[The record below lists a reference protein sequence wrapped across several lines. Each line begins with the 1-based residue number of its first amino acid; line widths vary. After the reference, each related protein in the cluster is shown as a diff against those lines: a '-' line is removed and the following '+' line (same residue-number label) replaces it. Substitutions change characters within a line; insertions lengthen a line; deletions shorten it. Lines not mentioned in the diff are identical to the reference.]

1 MPRSKKNRKSRRV
14 INSIKR
20 RKTVKRRKMVK
31 RCKIITTHNK
41 YIGGANNSDI
51 FDPEEAYDNA
61 IMARIADKSECSVE
75 AINLNKGFKPIN
87 LNTKLPSNFKLE
99 QSGAGVSQPSTRY
112 LPSSFIKQNQQGGGR
127 FVDTMSDITQ
137 SLVNEF
143 KRANNFSDSETKSL
157 SIFNPSLTWL
167 RDDGQVSYYCCTS
180 RCCISI
186 DSTTNRPVTEEFI
199 NRSYASMKRRM
210 DFFNIRYNNP
220 DKNDDYVKSSG
231 SIFNKWFTPWG
242 FWRPP
247 LGTIPADVTMIT
259 MIRVDWRYPSAAPFF
274 GNSQILGSTCGDESS
289 PIDARVLNMFT
300 DYVSTDAPTSTIDT
314 VYITGSRNGPCIHP
328 DEQSV
333 GPELTPNHVFPI
345 DPQASIEGSPAFNG
359 PMIDGGAWKQS
370 LTRVQIL
377 KRGDQICYSFPYQT
391 DITGRDPFTKRE
403 KSRESA
409 LANCISWYQK
419 TEKNYALFYFD
430 NEDPDRTFCPEKCM
444 ILNYSMTSRPSNIRD
459 DGGVVFYYKPFDS
472 RVDDPSNFN
481 SLLDGKQF
489 EEGDFELDGYDDTW
503 KTIQPTYSDVFN
515 KINAYFAHCDLRVS
529 CTTPFVKWDNSLIA
543 VGHIK
548 VNIFKHLN
556 EKLKEKYHSGMTD
569 FDEIV
574 NFYTNEE
581 VDRLFAFGIDMIRR
595 ITQNIMNHP
604 IHGYNGDMKYLV
616 RFNQR
621 DNEVVS
627 KEEKYLIYQFL
638 TPGYE
643 AVRALLI
650 SEGFIILD
658 ESGKYITTRNL
669 HPIHIYFM
677 FFYKINAHTL
687 SLESFSDPFILGDG
701 GDESFLNFPLGI
713 TQCRPLTAAIAG
725 QKSLVWV
732 SYGEGDCRCKIAS
745 FTPDQIDTL
754 VAKNNNQTRIRN
766 INFSGYSA

>member
-180 RCCISI
+180 RCCIS
-186 DSTTNRPVTEEFI
+186 I

-430 NEDPDRTFCPEKCM
+430 NEDPDRTFCPKKCM
-444 ILNYSMTSRPSNIRD
+444 ILNYSMTSRPSNKRNV
-459 DGGVVFYYKPFDS
+459 GGMVFYYKPFDS

>member
-430 NEDPDRTFCPEKCM
+430 NEDPDRTFCPKKCM
-444 ILNYSMTSRPSNIRD
+444 ILNYSMTSRPSNKRNV
-459 DGGVVFYYKPFDS
+459 GGMVFYYKPFDS

-616 RFNQR
+616 RFNQT

>member
-186 DSTTNRPVTEEFI
+186 DSTTDRPVTEEFI

-430 NEDPDRTFCPEKCM
+430 NEDPDRTFCPKKCM
-444 ILNYSMTSRPSNIRD
+444 ILNYSMTSRPSNKRNV
-459 DGGVVFYYKPFDS
+459 GGMVFYYKPFDS

-616 RFNQR
+616 RFNQT

-650 SEGFIILD
+650 SEGFILLD

>member
-430 NEDPDRTFCPEKCM
+430 NEDPDRTFCPKKCM
-444 ILNYSMTSRPSNIRD
+444 ILNYSMTSRPSNKRNV
-459 DGGVVFYYKPFDS
+459 GGMVFYYKPFDS

-650 SEGFIILD
+650 SEGFILLD

>member
-247 LGTIPADVTMIT
+247 LGTIQADVTMIT

-430 NEDPDRTFCPEKCM
+430 NEDPDRTFCPKKCM
-444 ILNYSMTSRPSNIRD
+444 ILNYSMTSRPSNKRNV
-459 DGGVVFYYKPFDS
+459 GGMVFYYKPFDS

-616 RFNQR
+616 LFNQR

>member
-210 DFFNIRYNNP
+210 EFFNTRYNNP
-220 DKNDDYVKSSG
+220 DKNDAYVKSSG

-430 NEDPDRTFCPEKCM
+430 NEDPDRTFCPKKCM
-444 ILNYSMTSRPSNIRD
+444 ILNYSMTSRPSNKRNV
-459 DGGVVFYYKPFDS
+459 GGMVFYYKPFDS

-616 RFNQR
+616 RFNQT

>member
-430 NEDPDRTFCPEKCM
+430 NEDPDRTFCPKKCM

>member
-247 LGTIPADVTMIT
+247 LGTIQADVTMIT

-430 NEDPDRTFCPEKCM
+430 NEDPDRTFCPKKCM
-444 ILNYSMTSRPSNIRD
+444 ILNYSMTSRPSNKRNV
-459 DGGVVFYYKPFDS
+459 GGMVFYYKPFDS

>member
-345 DPQASIEGSPAFNG
+345 DPESSIEGSPAFNG

-430 NEDPDRTFCPEKCM
+430 NEDPDRTFCPKKCM
-444 ILNYSMTSRPSNIRD
+444 ILNYSMTSRPSNKRNV
-459 DGGVVFYYKPFDS
+459 GGMVFYYKPFDS

-503 KTIQPTYSDVFN
+503 KTIQPTHSDVFN

-556 EKLKEKYHSGMTD
+556 EKLEEKYHSGMTD

-754 VAKNNNQTRIRN
+754 VAKNNNNTKVQN
-766 INFSGYSA
+766 IDFSGYSA

>member
-556 EKLKEKYHSGMTD
+556 EKLEEKYHSGMTD

>member
-430 NEDPDRTFCPEKCM
+430 NEDPDRTFCPKKCM
-444 ILNYSMTSRPSNIRD
+444 ILNYSMTSRPSNKRNV
-459 DGGVVFYYKPFDS
+459 GGMVFYYKPFDS

>member
-345 DPQASIEGSPAFNG
+345 DPESSIEGSPAFNG

-754 VAKNNNQTRIRN
+754 VAKNNNNTKVQN

>member
-247 LGTIPADVTMIT
+247 LGTIQADVTMIT

-430 NEDPDRTFCPEKCM
+430 NEDPDRTFCPKKCM
-444 ILNYSMTSRPSNIRD
+444 ILNYSMTSRPSNKRNV
-459 DGGVVFYYKPFDS
+459 GGMVFYYKPFDS

-556 EKLKEKYHSGMTD
+556 EKLEEKYHSGMTD

>member
-345 DPQASIEGSPAFNG
+345 DPESSIEGSPAFNG

-430 NEDPDRTFCPEKCM
+430 NEDPDRTFCPKKCM
-444 ILNYSMTSRPSNIRD
+444 ILNYSMTSRPSNKRNV
-459 DGGVVFYYKPFDS
+459 GGMVFYYKPFDS

-556 EKLKEKYHSGMTD
+556 EKLEEKYHSGMTD

-616 RFNQR
+616 RFNQT

-754 VAKNNNQTRIRN
+754 VAKNNNNTKVQN
-766 INFSGYSA
+766 IDFSGYSA

>member
-247 LGTIPADVTMIT
+247 LGTIQADVTMIT

-430 NEDPDRTFCPEKCM
+430 NEDPDRTFCPKKCM
-444 ILNYSMTSRPSNIRD
+444 ILNYSMTSRPSNKRNV
-459 DGGVVFYYKPFDS
+459 GGMVFYYKPFDS

-616 RFNQR
+616 RFNQT

>member
-186 DSTTNRPVTEEFI
+186 DSTTYRPVTEEFI

-210 DFFNIRYNNP
+210 EFFNIRYNNP

-345 DPQASIEGSPAFNG
+345 DPESSIEGSPAFNG

-430 NEDPDRTFCPEKCM
+430 NEDPDRTFCPKKCM
-444 ILNYSMTSRPSNIRD
+444 ILNYSMTSRPSNKRNV
-459 DGGVVFYYKPFDS
+459 GGMVFYYKPFDS

-503 KTIQPTYSDVFN
+503 KTIQPTHSDVFN

-616 RFNQR
+616 RFNQT

-754 VAKNNNQTRIRN
+754 VAKNNNNTKVQN
-766 INFSGYSA
+766 IDFSGYSA

>member
-430 NEDPDRTFCPEKCM
+430 NEDPDRTFCPKKCM
-444 ILNYSMTSRPSNIRD
+444 ILNYSMTSRPSNKRNV
-459 DGGVVFYYKPFDS
+459 GGMVFYYKPFDS

-556 EKLKEKYHSGMTD
+556 EKLEEKYHSGMTD

-616 RFNQR
+616 RFNQT

>member
-430 NEDPDRTFCPEKCM
+430 NEDPDRTFCPKKCM
-444 ILNYSMTSRPSNIRD
+444 ILNYSMTSRPSNKRNV
-459 DGGVVFYYKPFDS
+459 GGMVFYYKPFDS

-556 EKLKEKYHSGMTD
+556 EKLEEKYHSGMTD

>member
-430 NEDPDRTFCPEKCM
+430 NEDPDRTFCPKKCM
-444 ILNYSMTSRPSNIRD
+444 ILNYSMTSRPSNKRNV
-459 DGGVVFYYKPFDS
+459 GGMVFYYKPFDS

-754 VAKNNNQTRIRN
+754 VAKNNNNTKVQN
-766 INFSGYSA
+766 IDFSGYSA

>member
-1 MPRSKKNRKSRRV
+1 MPRSKKNRKTRRV
-14 INSIKR
+14 INSINR
-20 RKTVKRRKMVK
+20 RKTVKRRKLVK

-430 NEDPDRTFCPEKCM
+430 NEDPDRTFCPKKCM
-444 ILNYSMTSRPSNIRD
+444 ILNYSMTSRPSNKRNV
-459 DGGVVFYYKPFDS
+459 GGMVFYYKPFDS

-616 RFNQR
+616 RFNQT

>member
-345 DPQASIEGSPAFNG
+345 DPESSIEGSPAFNG

-430 NEDPDRTFCPEKCM
+430 NEDPDRTFCPKKCM
-444 ILNYSMTSRPSNIRD
+444 ILNYSMTSRPSNKRNV
-459 DGGVVFYYKPFDS
+459 GGMVFYYKPFDS

-503 KTIQPTYSDVFN
+503 KTIQPTHSDVFN

-616 RFNQR
+616 RFNQT

-754 VAKNNNQTRIRN
+754 VAKNNNNTKVQN
-766 INFSGYSA
+766 IDFSGYSA